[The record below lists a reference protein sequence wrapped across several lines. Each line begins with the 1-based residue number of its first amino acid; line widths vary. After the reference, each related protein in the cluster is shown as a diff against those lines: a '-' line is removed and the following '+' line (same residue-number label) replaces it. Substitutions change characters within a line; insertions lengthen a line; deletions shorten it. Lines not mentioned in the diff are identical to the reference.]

1 MSNESLYFS
10 ALARLSSITS
20 GSSDFEKICCILIKS
35 MYPEYDFK
43 IPEGGRGT
51 QDGGYDGH
59 DPIRRAKLACSL
71 EKNYKAKIRS
81 EIEKSKKNNDLEL
94 FYLSNQSI
102 PNKEQI
108 ELYFANKG
116 IKLIIFG
123 IDGLSREIEY
133 HFRNQNDVELYDLLQ
148 LASLK
153 NGECY
158 NRGDIKKI
166 DLTYNGN
173 LYKKRVIIN
182 DNLEYGINNMY
193 TETKISENPL
203 LDVMLSYCLRNRIE
217 STRNVILCGIGY
229 LGKTLLMKITFNALI
244 NEFSVKDS
252 YSKYQHIPYVQFYE
266 LKYYYQGLIKENI
279 KNNIDPLFI
288 FLDGLDELN
297 ESKRILLNSEIQNI
311 FTNNSRVR
319 FIISGR
325 NASFINMEIF
335 HFSCQLYL
343 EKYQDPDDIDLMQ
356 LMEEYKDTPIADL
369 LPIPT
374 YRNFVV
380 ERRISKS
387 SQLEEFYK
395 LLVEDNL
402 TKDKMRNDCSKGIS
416 QRMTSDIDINK
427 IIAEMSEF
435 CYGLFIAKRIVFTET
450 ELKEYLS
457 DDSNFIFVINSS
469 IIDYLNESNVS
480 FISNFYYE
488 YFVSNA
494 LLKKNKKII
503 IQNFFIRGKVQIPLI
518 DIFVLFLNCAK
529 TKSKYLYNFIIKNAL
544 KDNMVYILLCEF
556 DSLTDGDRYK
566 YYTSI
571 FRNFKKE
578 NKTIYYGRFRQPYG
592 PLKNVDNMAR
602 RMQQLLPSNYRT
614 DGVNFLKG
622 DITNYL
628 QHPSKKETTSF
639 GNAVILLI
647 PFINDLW
654 STGEQ
659 IILKELSLPLIKFFM
674 YNSLSE
680 ELKNLLSERFIFDW
694 YKMYDWTSGWQKKE
708 WEAFLENVSGIA
720 YPLQSEII
728 NNYEYRIK
736 FDIFIN
742 YYDDDYI
749 KPLLMPILRYSFKN
763 NYSNGQGMA
772 SIVPEMITDDY
783 ETPMIQSDEH
793 TYILSHLLEKI
804 ELSLSEILNLLNFA
818 VEKNLYESIKDTF
831 DSPIKTLEEKL
842 YKNLISI
849 DKKNYENFTRYYFGT
864 DELGFDNR
872 LFQGKQTT
880 QIEKL
885 REFLVN
891 WVIAENIKKWGIGDF
906 LKKLINFNTRDRSL
920 EYLYLIKEKM
930 PKGIYADVIYCIF
943 NDPSHI
949 INNSEFIVGEYYT
962 LFKEE
967 IVKKTEREKRL
978 EFIKKEIE
986 AVKNNDIRLMI
997 NQLEMIDELKNIN
1010 NFLLDSTMMEKDE
1023 THFHKIHSL
1032 KHQNIIQRL
1041 SYDDAFAVPPVFSE
1055 CAIRIMEDF
1064 YRSDIFD
1071 IDAIIK
1077 NLQGYSFKDENF
1089 YIYFYWVFINK
1100 TNNLDEVEIKR
1111 SVESFPVLKHK
1122 IIDSMN
1128 KDLSVKFLDKP
1139 VDFFERDNYQWL
1151 TPFFYYYETLLG
1163 RVRPTWIQVDH
1174 IIKLIVVPGPRR
1186 AGLIISADLSL
1197 GWFEDKFPDVSS
1209 TQIIEFGLKIIEN
1222 VKNVFSRIQIIKY
1235 FINYYKLNRKNIL
1248 TEKILIFIIDSTKG
1262 LFNLNFTDHLSGEF
1276 QHIGLFWSE
1285 CNENYIDR
1293 LFLKFTT
1300 NMITSAIRKDEKD
1313 VDFQYR
1319 KYVLLYCAKVAT
1331 NEQKIRII
1339 HEIEEDIA
1347 GKTLSSEENNEI
1359 NGFLASLGK
1368 EGSIKFIINSYLDGK
1383 AIQSRYSLNQY
1394 PLGYIQQ
1401 SSEMLKRF
1409 MDLFFYS
1416 TAKSTE
1422 RRNTLLHIAQNGIK
1436 QHLTRESFKIF
1447 EKKMTKAIKKIKN
1460 QSSWK
1465 SEYYEEY
1472 LLQME
1477 QFIFS

>member
-1 MSNESLYFS
+1 MSDETLYFS

-20 GSSDFEKICCILIKS
+20 GSSDFEKICHILIKS

-43 IPEGGRGT
+43 VPEGGRGT
-51 QDGGYDGH
+51 QDGGYDGY
-59 DPIRRAKLACSL
+59 DPIKRAKLACSL
-71 EKNYKAKIRS
+71 DQNYKAKIRS
-81 EIEKSKKNNDLEL
+81 EIEKSRKNNDLEL

-108 ELYFANKG
+108 ELDFANNG

-158 NRGDIKKI
+158 NRGDVKKV
-166 DLTYNGN
+166 DLAYNGN

-182 DNLEYGINNMY
+182 DSLGYGINNIY

-203 LDVMLSYCLRNRIE
+203 LDIMLSYCLRNRIE
-217 STRNVILCGIGY
+217 STRNIILCGIGY

-244 NEFSVKDS
+244 NEFSAKDS
-252 YSKYQHIPYVQFYE
+252 YSKYQYIPYIQFYQ
-266 LKYYYQGLIKENI
+266 LKYYYQDLIRENI

-311 FTNNSRVR
+311 LTNNNRVR

-343 EKYQDPDDIDLMQ
+343 EKYQDPDDIELIQ
-356 LMEEYKDTPIADL
+356 LMEEYKGTPIADL

-380 ERRISKS
+380 ERRISKN

-395 LLVEDNL
+395 ILVKDNL
-402 TKDKMRNDCSKGIS
+402 IKDKERNDYSREIS
-416 QRMTSDIDINK
+416 QRMTSTINIDEVVTK
-427 IIAEMSEF
+427 ISEF
-435 CYGLFIAKRIVFTET
+435 CYGLFIAKKIVFAET
-450 ELKEYLS
+450 ELQEYLA
-457 DDSNFIFVINSS
+457 DESNFIFVINSS
-469 IIDYLNESNVS
+469 IIDYLNEYSIS

-488 YFVSNA
+488 YFVSNS
-494 LLKKNKKII
+494 LLIKNKNII
-503 IQNFFIRGKVQIPLI
+503 IRNFFLRGKLQIPLI

-529 TKSKYLYNFIIKNAL
+529 TKSRCLYNFIIKNAL
-544 KDNMVYILLCEF
+544 KDNIVYILLCEF
-556 DSLTDGDRYK
+556 DSLTDEDRYK
-566 YYTSI
+566 YYISI
-571 FRNFKKE
+571 FKSFKKE
-578 NKTIYYGRFRQPYG
+578 NRTIYYGRFRQPYG
-592 PLKNVDNMAR
+592 PLKNIDNMAR
-602 RMQQLLPSNYRT
+602 RMQQLLPSSYRN
-614 DGVNFLKG
+614 DGVNFLKD

-628 QHPSKKETTSF
+628 KYPSKKEITSF

-659 IILKELSLPLIKFFM
+659 IILNELSLPLIKFFM

-680 ELKNLLSERFIFDW
+680 ELRNLLSERFIFDW
-694 YKMYDWTSGWQKKE
+694 YKMYDWTFGWQQKE
-708 WEAFLENVSGIA
+708 WKTFLENVYGSTLS
-720 YPLQSEII
+720 LQSEII

-736 FDIFIN
+736 FDIFVN
-742 YYDDDYI
+742 YYDNDYI

-763 NYSNGQGMA
+763 NYFNGHGMA
-772 SIVPEMITDDY
+772 SVVPEMITDDY

-793 TYILSHLLEKI
+793 AYILSDLLEEI
-804 ELSLSEILNLLNFA
+804 ELSLSEILNLLIFTI
-818 VEKNLYESIKDTF
+818 EEDLYESIKDAF
-831 DSPIKTLEEKL
+831 NSPIKILEEKL
-842 YKNLISI
+842 YKNIISI
-849 DKKNYENFTRYYFGT
+849 EKKDYESFARYYFGT
-864 DELGFDNR
+864 DEFGFDNR

-885 REFLVN
+885 RECLVDL
-891 WVIAENIKKWGIGDF
+891 VITENIKKWGIGDF
-906 LKKLINFNTRDRSL
+906 LKNLINFNTTDRSL
-920 EYLYLIKEKM
+920 ECLYLIKEKM

-943 NDPSHI
+943 NDSRHI
-949 INNSEFIVGEYYT
+949 INNSDFIVSEYQDI
-962 LFKEE
+962 FKKE
-967 IVKKTEREKRL
+967 IAKKAERARRL
-978 EFIKKEIE
+978 ELVKKEIE
-986 AVKNNDIRLMI
+986 AVKNNDIRLML
-997 NQLEMIDELKNIN
+997 NQVEMIDELKNIN
-1010 NFLLDSTMMEKDE
+1010 NFLLESTIPEEGK
-1023 THFHKIHSL
+1023 THLHKIHSL
-1032 KHQNIIQRL
+1032 KHQNIIQRI
-1041 SYDDAFAVPPVFSE
+1041 SYDDAFSVLPVFSE
-1055 CAIRIMEDF
+1055 CAIKIMEGF

-1077 NLQGYSFKDENF
+1077 NLQGYSFISGNF

-1100 TNNLDEVEIKR
+1100 TNDLDEIEIKKR
-1111 SVESFPVLKHK
+1111 IDSCPILKRK
-1122 IIDSMN
+1122 ILDSMN
-1128 KDLSVKFLDKP
+1128 KDLPLKFLNKT
-1139 VDFFERDNYQWL
+1139 VEFFERDNYQWL
-1151 TPFFYYYETLLG
+1151 TPFFYYYDNLLKK
-1163 RVRPTWIQVDH
+1163 VRPRWMQVDH
-1174 IIKLIVVPGPRR
+1174 ILNLIVVPDPRR
-1186 AGLIISADLSL
+1186 SGLIISTDINL
-1197 GWFEDKFPDVSS
+1197 GWFEDKFPDVSLA
-1209 TQIIEFGLKIIEN
+1209 QIIEFGLKIIEN

-1235 FINYYKLNRKNIL
+1235 FINYYKSNEKNIL
-1248 TEKILIFIIDSTKG
+1248 TEKILIFIIDSTQK
-1262 LFNLNFTDHLSGEF
+1262 LFNTTFADHISSEF
-1276 QHIGLFWSE
+1276 QYIGIFWSE
-1285 CNENYIDR
+1285 CSENYIDR

-1300 NMITSAIRKDEKD
+1300 NIITSAIRKGEKD
-1313 VDFQYR
+1313 IDFQYR

-1331 NEQKIRII
+1331 DKQKIRII

-1347 GKTLSSEENNEI
+1347 GKTLSSEENEEI

-1368 EGSIKFIINSYLDGK
+1368 EESVKFIINSYLDGK
-1383 AIQSRYSLNQY
+1383 AIQSRHSLNRY
-1394 PLGYIQQ
+1394 PLGYIHQNG
-1401 SSEMLKRF
+1401 EMLKYF
-1409 MDLFFYS
+1409 INLFFYS
-1416 TAKSTE
+1416 TDKSTE
-1422 RRNTLLHIAQNGIK
+1422 RRSMLLHISQNGIK

-1447 EKKMTKAIKKIKN
+1447 EKRMTKAIKKIKK